1 MHNDNSR
8 RQFLT
13 RLGIG
18 ALVAS
23 GAAALAACGKGG
35 GGAPTACTDPT
46 GGSKPQ
52 RDALKYVDNAADQT
66 KRCDICVQYVP
77 GEGCGTCKIFNNT
90 AVAPAG
96 TCDSFAKK
104 S

>member
-1 MHNDNSR
+1 MNADNPR

-18 ALVAS
+18 ALVYT

-35 GGAPTACTDPT
+35 GPVACADPT
-46 GGSKPQ
+46 GGSKAQ
-52 RDALKYVDNAADQT
+52 RDALKYVDVAVDPA
-66 KRCDICVQYVP
+66 KKCDICSQFVP
-77 GEGCGTCKIFNNT
+77 GDGCGTCKIFNNSP
-90 AVAPAG
+90 VAPAG

-104 S
+104 T